1 MAEPRKITI
10 KLRPVGAKP
19 AAAAKPEAP
28 AGAAAPTPAPAAAPE
43 PAVAPVAEAPAPEAP
58 AATPAAPEADKR
70 QTARVDLPPEV
81 AQPETPAA
89 AVPPKPSKPTIV
101 IKKVG
106 AATPAPAPAAEQAKR
121 QTSRIELPPE
131 ITQQPMNPQGEAT
144 VRLKPISQTA
154 TPAPEDNTQAAKS
167 KTARIALDSVL
178 GGIQSNTPL
187 SNTTQKTIKLKR
199 SVPSPTAKPAAS
211 APMASVGAAT
221 GEEKTIKLKRP
232 AALGLKKDAP
242 KPEAEPALEALE
254 SLDELEELPAV
265 SAPVAES
272 AGAKAFTIVGI
283 IAAALS
289 VIATIVLC
297 VVLQKQAASPNGA
310 EATGNTLHSL
320 PFQRF

>member
-19 AAAAKPEAP
+19 AAVAKPETP
-28 AGAAAPTPAPAAAPE
+28 AAAAAPTPVPVAASEPDVVPAAGASVDETPVTPASAPE
-43 PAVAPVAEAPAPEAP
+43 EA
-58 AATPAAPEADKR
+58 KR
-70 QTARVDLPPEV
+70 QTARVELPPEV
-81 AQPETPAA
+81 AQPEAPASA
-89 AVPPKPSKPTIV
+89 TPPKTSKPTIV

-106 AATPAPAPAAEQAKR
+106 AAASSPVPVAEQAKR

-131 ITQQPMNPQGEAT
+131 ITQQPMNSQGEAT
-144 VRLKPISQTA
+144 VRLKPITQTA
-154 TPAPEDNTQAAKS
+154 APASEDNTQAAKS

-187 SNTTQKTIKLKR
+187 ANTTQKTIKLKR
-199 SVPSPTAKPAAS
+199 SVPSPMAKPVAS
-211 APMASVGAAT
+211 APMASVGEAT

-242 KPEAEPALEALE
+242 KPEAEPVLESLE
-254 SLDELEELPAV
+254 SLDELEELPPV
-265 SAPVAES
+265 TAPVAES
-272 AGAKAFTIVGI
+272 AGSKAFTVVGI
-283 IAAALS
+283 VAAALS

-297 VVLQKQAASPNGA
+297 IVLQKQAASPNGA
-310 EATGNTLHSL
+310 GATGNTLHSL